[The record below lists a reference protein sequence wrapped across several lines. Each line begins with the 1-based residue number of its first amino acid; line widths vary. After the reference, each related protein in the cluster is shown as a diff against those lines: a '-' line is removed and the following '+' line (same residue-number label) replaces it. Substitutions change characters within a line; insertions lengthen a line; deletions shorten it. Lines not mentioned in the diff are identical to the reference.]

1 VLWGIGGWRCR
12 VDVEG
17 LVDLVARGLSEGA
30 DPAKAVSM
38 AAYMKTDTPFYGA
51 QKAARIPVHRQAI
64 RRFPPAD
71 RSEYRQ
77 AVLALWNQ
85 PHREE
90 RYLAIDYACSFP
102 RYIIVSSVPLYR
114 RMIVEGAWWDFVD
127 SLAIHLVGQVLLNQ
141 RDATAPKVRAWID
154 DPNMWLRRSAIIGQI
169 THKQATDTD
178 LLFEACARRMH
189 ETEFFIRKA
198 IGWALRDYAKTN
210 PSAVVAFVME
220 YRDEL
225 SGLSFREATKHLDV

>member
-1 VLWGIGGWRCR
+1 M
-12 VDVEG
+12 DVEG
-17 LVDLVARGLSEGA
+17 LVVLSLEVC
-30 DPAKAVSM
+30 AKERIRPRPLSM

-51 QKAARIPVHRQAI
+51 QKAVRAPVHREAI
-64 RRFPPAD
+64 RSFPPTD

-90 RYLAIDYACSFP
+90 RYLAIDYARSFP
-102 RYIIVSSVPLYR
+102 KYVTLASIPLYR

-127 SLAIHLVGQVLLNQ
+127 SLAIHLVGQVLLDQ
-141 RDATAPKVRAWID
+141 RDATTPKVRAWID
-154 DPNMWLRRSAIIGQI
+154 DPDMWLRRSAIIGQI

-178 LLFEACARRMH
+178 LLFDACARRMH

-198 IGWALRDYAKTN
+198 IGWALRDYAKTD
-210 PSAVVAFVME
+210 PSAVIAFVTE
-220 YRDEL
+220 HRDAL

>member
-1 VLWGIGGWRCR
+1 
-12 VDVEG
+12 VDVDG

-30 DPAKAVSM
+30 DPAKAESM

-51 QKAARIPVHRQAI
+51 QKAVRVPVHREAV
-64 RRFPPAD
+64 RCFPPAD
-71 RSEYRQ
+71 RSEYRR

-90 RYLAIDYACSFP
+90 RYLAIDYARSFP
-102 RYIIVSSVPLYR
+102 TYVTLASVPLYR

-141 RDATAPKVRAWID
+141 REATTPKVAAWID
-154 DPNMWLRRSAIIGQI
+154 DPDMWLRRSAIIGQI
-169 THKQATDTD
+169 GHKQETDTP
-178 LLFEACARRMH
+178 LLFDACARRMH

-198 IGWALRDYAKTN
+198 IGWALRDYAKTD
-210 PSAVVAFVME
+210 PSAVVAFAIAN
-220 YRDEL
+220 RDAL

>member
-1 VLWGIGGWRCR
+1 MD
-12 VDVEG
+12 VDG

-30 DPAKAVSM
+30 DPAKAAPM
-38 AAYMKTDTPFYGA
+38 AAYLKTDTPFYGA
-51 QKAARIPVHRQAI
+51 QKAVRVPVHREAV
-64 RRFPPAD
+64 RCFPPAD
-71 RSEYRQ
+71 RSEYRR

-90 RYLAIDYACSFP
+90 RYVAIDYARSFP
-102 RYIIVSSVPLYR
+102 KYITPASVPLYR

-141 RDATAPKVRAWID
+141 REATTPKVTAWID
-154 DPNMWLRRSAIIGQI
+154 DPDMWLRRSAIIGQI

-178 LLFEACARRMH
+178 LLFDACARRMH

-198 IGWALRDYAKTN
+198 IGWALREYAKTD
-210 PSAVVAFVME
+210 PSAVIAFVTE
-220 YRDEL
+220 HRDAL

>member
-1 VLWGIGGWRCR
+1 

-30 DPAKAVSM
+30 DPVKAAAM

-51 QKAARIPVHRQAI
+51 QKAARVPVQREAI

-77 AVLALWNQ
+77 AVLGLWTQ

-90 RYLAIDYACSFP
+90 RYVAIEYACSFP
-102 RYIIVSSVPLYR
+102 RYITLSSIPLYR
-114 RMIVEGAWWDFVD
+114 RMIVEGAWWDYVD
-127 SLAIHLVGQVLLNQ
+127 SLAIHLVGQVLLSQ
-141 RDATAPKVRAWID
+141 RDATTPKVRAWID
-154 DPNMWLRRSAIIGQI
+154 DPDMWLRRTSIIGQI
-169 THKQATDTD
+169 GHKQETDAA
-178 LLFEACARRMH
+178 LLFDACARRMH

-198 IGWALRDYAKTN
+198 IGWALRDYAKTD
-210 PSAVVAFVME
+210 PAAVAAFAIE
-220 YRDEL
+220 NRDAL